1 MNEQQF
7 QSEMRRA
14 ETMRRLTS
22 DPTEAEYLAGYIR
35 GLRRGYHGEQFGT
48 QAEHKLWM
56 SLADDEASVREL
68 TGAELAR
75 LASGRHVENLAL
87 TCEGD
92 TGHGPC
98 GTYLDWTDGTC
109 APRPCHQ
116 DHRGR
121 TPRGT
126 WPRLSCWIGIS
137 MRGGEIVIK
146 ATTHTLIPV
155 GTYIRM
161 SGRQQDKSPA
171 EQKAEIA
178 EAGHPRRLQGGRVVY
193 R

>member
-109 APRPCHQ
+109 ARGHVIKIIVDEPRAA
-116 DHRGR
+116 RGR
-121 TPRGT
+121 GYRAG
-126 WPRLSCWIGIS
+126 LAFQC
-137 MRGGEIVIK
+137 EE
-146 ATTHTLIPV
+146 A
-155 GTYIRM
+155 
-161 SGRQQDKSPA
+161 KS
-171 EQKAEIA
+171 
-178 EAGHPRRLQGGRVVY
+178 
-193 R
+193 